1 MVFVA
6 LRQQHFQSLQ
16 FLIKMLCHHQVVLLH
31 LQEEV
36 EVVEVDEEAEVED
49 IIMEL
54 VKIILFQHFI
64 EMKM

>member
-1 MVFVA
+1 
-6 LRQQHFQSLQ
+6 
-16 FLIKMLCHHQVVLLH
+16 MLCHHQVVLLH